1 MLVLTRK
8 QGEAIYVG
16 AEIVIRLVR
25 VKGGQVRVGIEAP
38 KNVTILREE
47 IGDGPRD
54 AGNVDLHA
62 GDRG

>member
-54 AGNVDLHA
+54 SGNVAFHA
-62 GDRG
+62 GDRD

>member
-62 GDRG
+62 GDRD